1 MKDFRRTLILG
12 ATLLVTVTG
21 AALAEQTEPS
31 SPARQTTSFWSW
43 LFSSPAPAVAPK
55 PRPTPTG
62 RLASAPEA
70 AKPRAN
76 CSLLTCV
83 TLVGIGF

>member
-12 ATLLVTVTG
+12 ATLLITVTG
-21 AALAEQTEPS
+21 AALAEQSEPS
-31 SPARQTTSFWSW
+31 RQTSSFWSW

-55 PRPTPTG
+55 AKPAPSG

-70 AKPRAN
+70 AKPRPG
-76 CSLLTCV
+76 CSLLSCI

>member
-31 SPARQTTSFWSW
+31 RQTTSFWSW
-43 LFSSPAPAVAPK
+43 LFPSSAPAVAPK

-70 AKPRAN
+70 AKPRSN